1 MLWRPLANSSLSIF
15 PSLLRSSFSNKLS
28 SLVSD
33 SASSGFEDIIGI
45 PELRTPPSQLTLILL
60 NPLPPT
66 TLRRPGS
73 SRD

>member
-15 PSLLRSSFSNKLS
+15 PSLLRSSLSNKLS

-33 SASSGFEDIIGI
+33 SASSGFEDIIGV
-45 PELRTPPSQLTLILL
+45 PGLRTPPSQLTLL